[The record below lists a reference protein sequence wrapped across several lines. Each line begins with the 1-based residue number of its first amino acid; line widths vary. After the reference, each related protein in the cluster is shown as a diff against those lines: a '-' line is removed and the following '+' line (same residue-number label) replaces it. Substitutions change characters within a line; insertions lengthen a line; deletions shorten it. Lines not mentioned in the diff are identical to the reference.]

1 MTLLINIGI
10 FCLNVIYFF
19 IKCLPTRRKIVFI
32 SRQKDNPSIDF
43 KLLGEELRRQDD
55 DIEVVMLCKVL
66 GKTFKSRL
74 LYIFHM
80 FKQMYH
86 LATSKIVVLDS
97 YCISVSVLKHKK
109 SLRIIQMWHAMGSYK
124 KFAYSILDK
133 KEGSSKKIAHLM
145 RMHKNYDYVFA
156 SSKKASIN
164 FAEAFN
170 IELNKVKI
178 MPLPRVDL
186 LLDKGNVNLT
196 KENIYSKYPI
206 LKEKKNILYAP
217 TFRKK
222 YNSKKDIYNLIDSVD
237 YDNYNLI
244 IKLHPLSK
252 IKIDDSRVIVDD
264 SFTSLEMGFVSDYI
278 ISDYSAVVFE
288 LALLKKPLYFYAYDL
303 DSYINNRDFYLN
315 YKKEMPG
322 LISKDPKKI
331 INDIEHNIFDLTKL
345 NKFSKDYVELP
356 KEGCTNAIVKFILDK
371 LN

>member
-1 MTLLINIGI
+1 MALLINIGI
-10 FCLNVIYFF
+10 FFLNVVYFF
-19 IKCLPTRRKIVFI
+19 IKFLPTRNKIVFI
-32 SRQKDNPSIDF
+32 SRQKEVPSIDF
-43 KLLGEELRRQDD
+43 ELLEEAIKRENSNLE
-55 DIEVVMLCKVL
+55 IVMLCKVL
-66 GKTFKSRL
+66 EKSIKSRI

-109 SLRIIQMWHAMGSYK
+109 DLCVIQMWHAMGSYK

-133 KEGSSKKIAHLM
+133 KEGSSKKLAYLM
-145 RMHKNYDYVFA
+145 RMHKNYDFVFA

-170 IELNKVKI
+170 VELDKVKI

-186 LLDKGNVNLT
+186 LLDKDNVNNT
-196 KENIYSKYPI
+196 KEKICSKYPS
-206 LKEKKNILYAP
+206 LKKKKNILYAP

-222 YNSKKDIYNLIDSVD
+222 YNSKNDIYNLINEIDF
-237 YDNYNLI
+237 DNYNLI

-252 IKIDDSRVIVDD
+252 IKIEDSRVIVDD
-264 SFTSLEMGFVSDYI
+264 SFTTLEMGFISDYI
-278 ISDYSAVVFE
+278 ITDYSAVVFE
-288 LALLKKPLYFYAYDL
+288 LSLLKKPLYFYAYDL
-303 DSYINNRDFYLN
+303 DSYIKNRDFYLD
-315 YKKEMPG
+315 YRKEMPG

-331 INDIEHNIFDLTKL
+331 VNDIEYDVFDLTKL
-345 NKFSKDYVELP
+345 NKFNKDYVNIP